1 MSPFI
6 THKGVE
12 CEAFFRDF
20 ISAERRLLFV
30 GTLGFNDLC
39 LHFPIAL
46 ASFANIDFLFLVE
59 ERPEVADVLKRTA
72 FRNRQ
77 MLVTALAGHN
87 VWFESVSIVADDTAN
102 VAGRR
107 ATSVCAPLFAN
118 GYTDIVVDAT
128 AMSRGV
134 CFPIF
139 RYAYESS
146 QHAGGANAHIV
157 TAGRTKPTIKA
168 VSMSSDAPQYIHGF
182 QADMDTDKV
191 RKAVKLWIPQLSEG
205 AVASLGR
212 IHRALEPEESC
223 PILPFPAAD
232 PRRGDLL
239 LREFQEPILNDWD
252 VNLRDVIYAHES
264 DPTDV
269 CESIVRIH
277 NGRHEAFSASPETPP
292 RTVLSPAGTWIGS
305 VGMLLAA
312 LRLDLPVMYE
322 ESIGYNSSVSVVP
335 DLLDKPPD
343 YLWHIWPT
351 L

>member
-6 THKGVE
+6 THKGAE
-12 CEAFFRDF
+12 CDAFFRDY
-20 ISAERRLLFV
+20 ISADRRLLFV

-46 ASFANIDFLFLVE
+46 ASFSNVDFLFLIE
-59 ERPEVADVLKRTA
+59 ERPEVAEVLKRA
-72 FRNRQ
+72 ASRNHDV
-77 MLVTALAGHN
+77 LLNSLAGRN
-87 VWFESVSIVADDTAN
+87 VQFESVSIVAEDTAN

-107 ATSVCAPLFAN
+107 ATRVCAPLFAN
-118 GYTDIVVDAT
+118 GYTDILVDAT

-139 RYAYESS
+139 KYAYDR
-146 QHAGGANAHIV
+146 ARRPGGANAHIV

-182 QADMDTDKV
+182 QADMDTDDV
-191 RKAVKLWIPQLSEG
+191 QRAVKLWIPQLSEG
-205 AVASLGR
+205 AVASLSR
-212 IHRALEPEESC
+212 IHRELEPEESC

-277 NGRHEAFSASPETPP
+277 NGRREAFSASPESPP
-292 RTVLSPAGTWIGS
+292 RTILSPAGTRIGS

-322 ESIGYNSSVSVVP
+322 ESIGYNSLVSVVP
-335 DLLDKPPD
+335 DLLDTPPD